1 MELIQFFR
9 YLLWFTRSSHVCFPL
24 HTKTSLERL
33 IVCVLYKLWI
43 NIIIFQKK
51 GLSPHELHWTFLFCS
66 YSICCFSNGAASV
79 SLLYLWLVSIQT
91 LKNEKNTV
99 KSNHSIILFITFF
112 WSVASEKPQSVCP
125 FAFFARKTYHMFRQ
139 FSCLELLG
147 CAGCA
152 LSFFVVTSLSIY
164 IYIVRGENIF
174 FCSKQNDSHFYN
186 SFIDFYIVESYTHA
200 TSRKK
205 RWREQKYTFF
215 LCTCLKIKTT
225 QYILQCIYTSPRNGN
240 SNWEII

>member
-164 IYIVRGENIF
+164 IY
-174 FCSKQNDSHFYN
+174 S
-186 SFIDFYIVESYTHA
+186 
-200 TSRKK
+200 SR
-205 RWREQKYTFF
+205 RKYFF
-215 LCTCLKIKTT
+215 LFKTEWLTFLQFIYRFLHRRIVYACNIKKKKVARTEIYFFPMHMLK
-225 QYILQCIYTSPRNGN
+225 N
-240 SNWEII
+240 